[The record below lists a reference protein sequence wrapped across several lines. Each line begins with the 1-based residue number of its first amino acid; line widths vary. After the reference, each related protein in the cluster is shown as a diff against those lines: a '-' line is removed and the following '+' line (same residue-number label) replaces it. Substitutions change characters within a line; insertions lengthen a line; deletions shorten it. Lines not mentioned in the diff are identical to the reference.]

1 MFIDGSF
8 SGGLVNQYYLLAC
21 SVIFYYDFILTLPQE
36 IKHIWSSKF
45 NKVNLLVIALRYTTA
60 IGYIPV
66 LVLTFAPTFAEQ
78 WLMTSLICCAVY
90 KADLHFSGGLKKL
103 PGILGI
109 ICQSFTMV
117 FLIIRLY
124 AIFEMRRRIL
134 FVTVPFGLLTIVLSS
149 LALGTAEILTVS
161 LTGRDAGTTDGHSDS
176 LHDSSFCF
184 PTPNPNFARNDS
196 LFIYRLSYIAN
207 ISFDTL
213 VFILAIFRMG
223 RMRRAG
229 LLYRSQSSIVWILFR
244 DGIVLYAI
252 LTISNLFNF
261 VIFLLYFN
269 RELSGDSVGPVP
281 IAYFKHF
288 FVVSSGT
295 SSEMT
300 HTLSVILVSRMIFN
314 LREVGTQIGEGTEE
328 WRSRI
333 ERGVG
338 EA

>member
-1 MFIDGSF
+1 M
-8 SGGLVNQYYLLAC
+8 
-21 SVIFYYDFILTLPQE
+21 
-36 IKHIWSSKF
+36 
-45 NKVNLLVIALRYTTA
+45 
-60 IGYIPV
+60 
-66 LVLTFAPTFAEQ
+66 
-78 WLMTSLICCAVY
+78 
-90 KADLHFSGGLKKL
+90 
-103 PGILGI
+103 GI
-109 ICQSFTMV
+109 ICQSFTLV

-124 AIFEMRRRIL
+124 AIFEMRRWIL
-134 FVTVPFGLLTIVLSS
+134 FATVPFGLLTIVLSS
-149 LALGTAEILTVS
+149 LALGTAEIMTVS
-161 LTGRDAGTTDGHSDS
+161 RTSRDTGTADGHSSS
-176 LHDSSFCF
+176 LRVSSFCF
-184 PTPNPNFARNDS
+184 PTPNFARNDS
-196 LFIYRLSYIAN
+196 LYLYRLSYIIN

-213 VFILAIFRMG
+213 VFILAIFQMR

-229 LLYRSQSSIVWILFR
+229 PLCRSQSSIVWILFR

-338 EA
+338 EAWIIHRFDERCFSPRQATFIKLPITCIIPDTCTALFILFSISRSSYFLIIIIMQWTLIYVATHSLSQAYPLFVGILCIKYPV

>member
-78 WLMTSLICCAVY
+78 C
-90 KADLHFSGGLKKL
+90 GGLKKL